1 MQRARAAGGGGE
13 RGEALRRGEASCK
26 GGRDRESFFSLFF
39 PLFLIFLLPLFFSWQ
54 LEPLFSSLSSSFL
67 NKRISK
73 KNHEGPPSALSC
85 SHFFFP
91 FFYLCS
97 RFPGSLFIP
106 PPSSAV
112 MPRGTDI
119 LMAAMEPSVSA
130 EFGNEAAK
138 LGGGSEVRWGIEF
151 FSLGGGDHRAKPNR
165 GDSSIFSGLSARST
179 HGFALGASRRLIR
192 LEKKE
197 QFDSI
202 HSSPRDLLRMF
213 KSSSSSSSTLRS
225 HSLPTLARSL
235 ARSLSLTPLS
245 LPPAPLASTPCSVHA
260 FSNKKNRSLPPSAR
274 LYGLGESTSTT
285 GMLLPRDG

>member
-1 MQRARAAGGGGE
+1 MPEPRRGGE

-26 GGRDRESFFSLFF
+26 GGKDRKSFFSLFF
-39 PLFLIFLLPLFFSWQ
+39 PLFLIFLLPLFFSLH

-106 PPSSAV
+106 PLSSAV

-151 FSLGGGDHRAKPNR
+151 FSP
-165 GDSSIFSGLSARST
+165 
-179 HGFALGASRRLIR
+179 RRR
-192 LEKKE
+192 
-197 QFDSI
+197 
-202 HSSPRDLLRMF
+202 
-213 KSSSSSSSTLRS
+213 
-225 HSLPTLARSL
+225 
-235 ARSLSLTPLS
+235 
-245 LPPAPLASTPCSVHA
+245 
-260 FSNKKNRSLPPSAR
+260 
-274 LYGLGESTSTT
+274 
-285 GMLLPRDG
+285 